1 MADSSLASGLANL
14 AAQDLVRVLDALAL
28 VRVGPAEA
36 PDRGRDLAHLL
47 AVGARH
53 GHAVRLGLDLDLD
66 PLGDVIDHR
75 VRVAKG
81 ELHLGTLDLGAV
93 THADDIELLR
103 EAGGHAQ
110 HRVRDQGPQ
119 QAVLGALRT
128 GLAGTLDRDHAILD
142 LDRVAF
148 EQRLRHLAPRA
159 FGDER
164 PILNLYL
171 GPAGHRDRHFSNA
184 RHLLSLLP
192 ELAEDLAADL
202 ALARLDVGQQTLRR
216 RDDPHAEAVA
226 HRLDLAGTAVDPAAR
241 LADPLHA
248 VDRGLA
254 LCAVAQEDAHR
265 IRRAIDFDL
274 PVVADEA
281 LLLEETADL
290 QLEPGDRHVEPVV
303 LRQMGVA
310 DPRQQVRDGIGHAH

>member
-36 PDRGRDLAHLL
+36 PDLGRDLAHLL

-142 LDRVAF
+142 LDRIAF

-164 PILNLYL
+164 PVLNLYL

-184 RHLLSLLP
+184 RHLRYLLQASYQSSQRISP
-192 ELAEDLAADL
+192 P
-202 ALARLDVGQQTLRR
+202 TLRSRAWMSVNRPCDVETIPTPRPLRTGWISPAR
-216 RDDPHAEAVA
+216 R
-226 HRLDLAGTAVDPAAR
+226 
-241 LADPLHA
+241 
-248 VDRGLA
+248 
-254 LCAVAQEDAHR
+254 
-265 IRRAIDFDL
+265 
-274 PVVADEA
+274 
-281 LLLEETADL
+281 
-290 QLEPGDRHVEPVV
+290 
-303 LRQMGVA
+303 
-310 DPRQQVRDGIGHAH
+310 